1 MTIKASGRALLA
13 IGLLLGLASAAQ
25 AATGDAVWPQ
35 VPQATSSN
43 TQPRTDTQL
52 AASDQLN
59 DTDRAVSEP
68 AQTVQSTTVTAP
80 TSQPDTQAQS
90 MVAAVAASDQGSDTS
105 SLIGKIFIGFGT
117 LLTLGSAASK
127 MLLT

>member
-13 IGLLLGLASAAQ
+13 IGLLLGLASVAQ
-25 AATGDAVWPQ
+25 AATADSVWPQ
-35 VPQATSSN
+35 VPQAASSN

-59 DTDRAVSEP
+59 AADRAVSEP
-68 AQTVQSTTVTAP
+68 AQTVQSTTVSAP
-80 TSQPDTQAQS
+80 TSQPDTQS
-90 MVAAVAASDQGSDTS
+90 VVPVVASSDEGSDTS
-105 SLIGKIFIGFGT
+105 SLIGKIFIAFGT

>member
-1 MTIKASGRALLA
+1 MTIKAAGRALLA

-43 TQPRTDTQL
+43 ALPRTDTQL
-52 AASDQLN
+52 VASDQLN

-80 TSQPDTQAQS
+80 TSQPDLQAQS
-90 MVAAVAASDQGSDTS
+90 AVSASDQGSDTS
-105 SLIGKIFIGFGT
+105 TLIGKIFIGFGT
-117 LLTLGSAASK
+117 LLTLASAASK